1 MKRAEPAPEPVA
13 PAQVVAGV
21 LGAVLVVAGLI
32 GLAVNSSWDTGGSL
46 DRDAL
51 LGLDVNGWHDIVHVA
66 SGLLL
71 LAGLGSNAR
80 ARRVCKLFGLTY
92 VVVTIVGIADGHDIF
107 GFMPINAP
115 DDVLHGLLALV
126 TLWAARLSKDRRD
139 TIAKYRVLVEE
150 PGDEGRVVGPGSG
163 HVGGPRA
170 IGPRI
175 DRRLPVKKHP

>member
-1 MKRAEPAPEPVA
+1 MKRAQLVPEPVA

-21 LGAVLVVAGLI
+21 LGVVLVVAGLL
-32 GLAVNSSWDTGGSL
+32 GLAVNSSWDTGASL
-46 DRDAL
+46 DRSML
-51 LGLDVNGWHDIVHVA
+51 LGLDVNGWHDVVHIA

-71 LAGLGSNAR
+71 LAGLGSNSR
-80 ARRVCKLFGLTY
+80 ARSVCRLFGLAY
-92 VVVTIVGIADGHDIF
+92 IVVTIVGIADGHDVF
-107 GFMPINAP
+107 GWIPINAP

-126 TLWAARLSKDRRD
+126 ALWAAALSKDKRD
-139 TIAKYRVLVEE
+139 AIARYRTVVEE
-150 PGDEGRVVGPGSG
+150 PDDARVVGPGSG